1 MKRLTMLLPLALP
14 LVAAACNSNGPS
26 VTAKNESVEE
36 VSNKVAAAQ
45 AGGAFISPGH
55 WDGKVTITD
64 ISAPGMEKMPPET
77 VKMMKEKMMKGQ
89 EFASCV
95 TEADV
100 KSPKAGMFG
109 GDKSCRY
116 DHFTMSGGKID
127 AKMTCEQAG
136 QKREMTIK
144 GSYSPDSYHTEVS
157 SDGGA
162 AGKMSAVV
170 DAKRA
175 GECTGKEKS

>member
-1 MKRLTMLLPLALP
+1 MKRIVALLPLVL
-14 LVAAACNSNGPS
+14 AACNSGGPT
-26 VTAKNESVEE
+26 VTAKNESVES

-45 AGGAFISPGH
+45 GSANFISPGQ
-55 WDGKVTITD
+55 WSSKTTITNLEM
-64 ISAPGMEKMPPET
+64 PGMDKMPPAA
-77 VKMMKEKMMKGQ
+77 VKAMKEKMAQGQ
-89 EFASCV
+89 EFSSCV

-116 DHFTMSGGKID
+116 DHFTMAGGSID
-127 AKMTCEQAG
+127 AKMTCEASG
-136 QKREMTIK
+136 QKRVMTIK
-144 GSYSPDSYHTEVS
+144 GNYSGDSYHTEVT

-162 AGKMSAVV
+162 MGKMSAVV
-170 DAKRA
+170 DAKRT

>member
-1 MKRLTMLLPLALP
+1 MKRLTMLVLPLL
-14 LVAAACNSNGPS
+14 AAACNSGPT
-26 VTAKNESVEE
+26 VTAKNASVEE

-45 AGGAFISPGH
+45 ASGAFISPGH

-64 ISAPGMEKMPPET
+64 MSAPGMEKMPPET
-77 VKMMKEKMMKGQ
+77 LKMMKDKMAAGQ
-89 EFASCV
+89 SFSSCV

-109 GDKSCRY
+109 GDQSCRY
-116 DHFTMSGGKID
+116 DHFTMAGGKID
-127 AKMTCEQAG
+127 AKLTCEQAG
-136 QKREMTIK
+136 QKREMTIN
-144 GSYSPDSYHTEVS
+144 GSYSADAYHTEVS

-175 GECTGKEKS
+175 GACTGKEKR

>member
-1 MKRLTMLLPLALP
+1 MSMKRIVTLLPLVL
-14 LVAAACNSNGPS
+14 AACNSGPT
-26 VTAKNESVEE
+26 VTAKNASVEE

-45 AGGAFISPGH
+45 GAGNFISPGH
-55 WDGKVTITD
+55 WDSKITITNLD
-64 ISAPGMEKMPPET
+64 MPGMKKMPPEA
-77 VKMMKEKMMKGQ
+77 VKMMKDKMSKPQ

-116 DHFTMSGGKID
+116 DHFTMAGGSID

-144 GSYSPDSYHTEVS
+144 GSYSADSYHTEVS
-157 SDGGA
+157 SDGGPG
-162 AGKMSAVV
+162 GKMSAVV

>member
-1 MKRLTMLLPLALP
+1 MKRFVILLPLSLTLA
-14 LVAAACNSNGPS
+14 AAACNSGPT
-26 VTAKNESVEE
+26 VTAENASVEE

-45 AGGAFISPGH
+45 GAGSFISPGH
-55 WDGKVTITD
+55 WDGKVTITNLD
-64 ISAPGMEKMPPET
+64 MPGMDKMPPEMA
-77 VKMMKEKMMKGQ
+77 KAMKDKMMKGQ

-116 DHFTMSGGKID
+116 DHFTMAGGTID
-127 AKMTCEQAG
+127 AKMTCEAAG
-136 QKREMTIK
+136 QKRDMTIR
-144 GSYSPDSYHTEVS
+144 GNYSPDSYHTEVTS
-157 SDGGA
+157 TGGQ
-162 AGKMSAVV
+162 AGTMAMTI

-175 GECTGKEKS
+175 GACTGKEKS

>member
-1 MKRLTMLLPLALP
+1 MKRFIMLLPLVL
-14 LVAAACNSNGPS
+14 AACNNGPT
-26 VTAKNESVEE
+26 VKAENASVEE

-45 AGGAFISPGH
+45 GAGSFISPGH
-55 WDGKVTITD
+55 WDGKVTITKLE
-64 ISAPGMEKMPPET
+64 APGMEKMPPEAQ
-77 VKMMKEKMMKGQ
+77 KMMKDKMASGQ
-89 EFASCV
+89 SFSSCV

-116 DHFTMSGGKID
+116 DHFTMTGGTID
-127 AKMTCEQAG
+127 AKLSCESAG

-144 GSYSPDSYHTEVS
+144 GTYSADAYHTEVT

-162 AGKMSAVV
+162 AGKMAASV

>member
-1 MKRLTMLLPLALP
+1 MKRVVMLLPLPLT
-14 LVAAACNSNGPS
+14 LVAAACNSGPT
-26 VTAKNESVEE
+26 VKAENASVEE

-45 AGGAFISPGH
+45 ASGSFISPGH

-64 ISAPGMEKMPPET
+64 ISAPGMEKMPPEA
-77 VKMMKEKMMKGQ
+77 VKKMKAAMMKGT
-89 EFASCV
+89 EFGSCV

-116 DHFTMSGGKID
+116 DHFEMSGGKID
-127 AKMTCEQAG
+127 AKLSCEQAG
-136 QKREMTIK
+136 QKRNMTIK
-144 GSYSPDSYHTEVS
+144 GTYSADAYHTEVR

-175 GECTGKEKS
+175 GACTGKETS

>member
-1 MKRLTMLLPLALP
+1 MNRFALLLPLAL
-14 LVAAACNSNGPS
+14 AACNNGPT
-26 VTAKNESVEE
+26 VTAKNASVEE

-45 AGGAFISPGH
+45 GSGSFISPGH
-55 WDGKVTITD
+55 WDGKVTITKME
-64 ISAPGMEKMPPET
+64 APGMEQMPAETRKAMLDKMAA
-77 VKMMKEKMMKGQ
+77 GQ
-89 EFASCV
+89 SFSSCV

-116 DHFTMSGGKID
+116 DHFTMAGGSID
-127 AKMTCEQAG
+127 AKLSCESAG

-144 GSYSPDSYHTEVS
+144 GTYSADSYHTEVT

-162 AGKMSAVV
+162 AGSMAASV

-175 GECTGKEKS
+175 GECTGKENS